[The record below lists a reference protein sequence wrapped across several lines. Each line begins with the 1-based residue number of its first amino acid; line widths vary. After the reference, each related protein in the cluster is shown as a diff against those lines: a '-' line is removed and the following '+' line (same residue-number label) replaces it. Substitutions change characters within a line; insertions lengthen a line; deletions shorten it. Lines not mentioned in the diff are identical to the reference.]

1 MHTRVKAVRK
11 ALGLSQREFG
21 EGLGVS
27 RDVIGNIEY
36 GRVSPKELF
45 LVHLCQQYHVDRR
58 WLETGEGEMFAEETS
73 LDKVTEA
80 TRIFKRLHPTLQDYA
95 LEQIK
100 RLAETQDSFK

>member
-36 GRVSPKELF
+36 GRVPPKNPF
-45 LVHLCQQYHVDRR
+45 LIHLCQQCGVDRH
-58 WLETGEGEMFAEETS
+58 WLETGEGEMFLQDLPQDATG
-73 LDKVTEA
+73 EA
-80 TRIFKRLHPTLQDYA
+80 TRIFRGLRPDFQNYA
-95 LEQIK
+95 LDQIK
-100 RLAETQDSFK
+100 KLAELQEKDK

>member
-1 MHTRVKAVRK
+1 
-11 ALGLSQREFG
+11 
-21 EGLGVS
+21 
-27 RDVIGNIEY
+27 
-36 GRVSPKELF
+36 
-45 LVHLCQQYHVDRR
+45 
-58 WLETGEGEMFAEETS
+58 MFAEETS